1 MIFRGVLPLFGFER
15 ILRKADCGYCV
26 VRVEV
31 QGTAAAVVIAAAV
44 IFAAANVCGT
54 MIIQKFIQFVIYITH
69 IVFPLFCSAVLSLK
83 HTFIIKQTLCNFYE
97 ILVMFHTY
105 YRFLVVIV
113 VII

>member
-1 MIFRGVLPLFGFER
+1 M
-15 ILRKADCGYCV
+15 
-26 VRVEV
+26 RVEV
-31 QGTAAAVVIAAAV
+31 QGAAAVVVAAADV
-44 IFAAANVCGT
+44 SGT
-54 MIIQKFIQFVIYITH
+54 VAIQKLIQFAIYITH

-83 HTFIIKQTLCNFYE
+83 HTFMIKQTLCNFYE